1 MRTEAISK
9 GTFYII
15 LSLGAFLMLFP
26 FFWMVSTS
34 LMTPSEINAQNPRV
48 WLPAIPQ
55 WGNYARAFEV
65 APFDRFFINSVIVT
79 IIGTIGELITTVLAS
94 YAFARMKFWGKDI
107 LFAILLGTMMV
118 PGEVLLI
125 PNFVTMSRLNLL
137 DTLHA
142 IYLPW
147 VASVFSIFLIRQ
159 FFMSVPKQLSY
170 AAKVDGCS
178 EFKFLWYVMIPLA
191 KPALITMTLLTVINS
206 WNAFTWPMLVTFTR
220 DTRTLPIGLAMFRSE
235 AGTFFE
241 LIMAASVV
249 TVLPMVILF
258 VILQKYVVAGVA
270 KSGIKG

>member
-1 MRTEAISK
+1 MKDAISK
-9 GTFYII
+9 GTIYV
-15 LSLGAFLMLFP
+15 LLLLGALLMLFP
-26 FFWMVSTS
+26 FLWMLSTA
-34 LMTPSEINAQNPRV
+34 LMTPAEINAQNPRV
-48 WLPAIPQ
+48 WFPSSLQ
-55 WGNYARAFEV
+55 WGNFARAMEI

-79 IIGTIGELITTVLAS
+79 LIGTVGELLTTILAA
-94 YAFARMKFWGKDI
+94 YAFSKMTFWGKDI

-118 PGEVLLI
+118 PGELLLI
-125 PNFVTMSRLNLL
+125 PNFVTMSRFDLI

-159 FFMSVPKQLSY
+159 FFMGIPKQLSY

-206 WNAFTWPMLVTFTR
+206 WNAFTWPLLVTFTR
-220 DTRTLPIGLAMFRSE
+220 DTRTLPIGLSMFRTE

-249 TVLPMVILF
+249 TVLPMIILF
-258 VILQKYVVAGVA
+258 ILLQKYVVDGVA
-270 KSGIKG
+270 RSGIKG